1 MQNIAELLQE
11 LLQELRN
18 VRELLVQLLA
28 NQQQA
33 AQGQF
38 WMSLAFG
45 ATANSAVA
53 IIVGGK
59 AP

>member
-45 ATANSAVA
+45 ATAIVVA